1 MRRRS
6 FSRGSPA
13 APRVISPE
21 NAFLIYDM
29 MRDVIRRGTGR
40 RARDLGRADIAGKTG
55 TSNERR
61 DAWFSGFNGALVATA
76 WVGFD
81 QERSLGAREE
91 GGQTALPMWKYF
103 MARALR
109 RTPGGAA
116 RPAAHADLGA
126 DLARHRPACGS
137 RRQPAPFSNCSAPPI
152 SPHWRRTAPA
162 TRPRAARSCRP
173 TKGLI
178 SSSANEVCIAKTQ
191 PLAP

>member
-1 MRRRS
+1 M
-6 FSRGSPA
+6 
-13 APRVISPE
+13 
-21 NAFLIYDM
+21 YDM

-109 RTPGGAA
+109 QTPEAPLAQPPTLITARISPDTGRLAA
-116 RPAAHADLGA
+116 AGDTSAMFELFRAS
-126 DLARHRPACGS
+126 DLAGARRLPVPGRP
-137 RRQPAPFSNCSAPPI
+137 PAV
-152 SPHWRRTAPA
+152 
-162 TRPRAARSCRP
+162 RSLQADEA
-173 TKGLI
+173 LI
-178 SSSANEVCIAKTQ
+178 SSDGA
-191 PLAP
+191 

>member
-1 MRRRS
+1 MMAS
-6 FSRGSPA
+6 GESWHPTQDQAPQFCSDARG
-13 APRVISPE
+13 APRVISAE

-40 RARDLGRADIAGKTG
+40 RARDLGRTDIAGKTG

-81 QERSLGAREE
+81 QERSLGEREE

-109 RTPGGAA
+109 RTPEAPLPQPPTLITARISPDTGLLAA
-116 RPAAHADLGA
+116 ADDSRAIFELFRTT
-126 DLARHRPACGS
+126 DLAVLESPTPG
-137 RRQPAPFSNCSAPPI
+137 SAPEGGNALQAGDGTDI
-152 SPHWRRTAPA
+152 F
-162 TRPRAARSCRP
+162 
-173 TKGLI
+173 
-178 SSSANEVCIAKTQ
+178 
-191 PLAP
+191 